1 MMKLILG
8 YVLLLGDI
16 FMRLLPVMITVV
28 VSAGGTGLRERKNGG
43 GRQLLLLGAVSLTS
57 HLGLYIVLHRM
68 LLHSWNIV
76 RTVKKIAGLQFTY
89 QSVDYFSIS
98 LTVCM
103 AAAVVTGCALRRG
116 IFVFYSDGGTSVSG
130 GKKEKVFLFLSAA
143 FAGAA
148 VTGCCFAGGRGSG
161 HIVINEVWGNDRAA
175 VVEGNEIMPDYI
187 ELYNTGALACE
198 VKGLYLS
205 DTGDELKKKE
215 VPACVVPAGGYILVL
230 LDEGGFSLKR
240 EGGET
245 IFLSDDAGRIL
256 DSVTV
261 EATDTYF
268 SYARQSD
275 GDPVWTILGC
285 TPGAANADG
294 VRQVKS
300 PVLSHESGFYQEG
313 FDLELSSE
321 PGTAIYYTLDGSIP
335 TTEDFLYEGPIRV
348 YDRSPEKDRY
358 RSVPN
363 VTWRWSLEEEAG
375 EPVDKGFI
383 IRAVAVYGEGNGRQ
397 VSEPVTAT
405 YLIGLEKYRQRAVV
419 SLVADPEELFGED
432 GIYVTGKE
440 YDAWYLGGQE
450 GDRPDANFRKKGRE
464 WEIAADFSYFS
475 DSLSFSQKVGLRIQG
490 AGTRS
495 YALKNFTIFARKE
508 YGGSRTFDRNIFGDV
523 ASHKL
528 VLRGSLANAICQTLV
543 ADRDVAVRNYVPV
556 SVFLNGEFWYHA
568 NLMEKYDVDYFE
580 QRYGISDD
588 NLILFS
594 NGLLE
599 IGTEEDLAVE
609 QSFYDFLDTHDM
621 EEAASYEAIGGMM
634 DLQSYIDYMCI
645 NVYIDNMDFS
655 DTKNVVMWRARNT
668 APGPYG
674 DGKWRWALYDL
685 DAMEW
690 GNPDLWGLD
699 SPQQKNTFSFTQRA
713 PGWGSI
719 GNISVNQQRIYSI
732 LKESPEFRKQFV
744 LTFMDLVNH
753 NFSYEKVKEALDDYG
768 YEEDGYKGGRDKN
781 MTWPRAYYD
790 DFFRERADYIVPY
803 MAEEFGLSGTPETVT
818 LSVNDTDAGTVTL
831 NTITPD
837 LSKGSWSGEYYTD
850 YPVTV
855 TAKARVG
862 YEFVRWEKTAVS
874 GDVKKTEYG
883 EKTLEI
889 PVEKGGVRLNAVF
902 KKIG

>member
-1 MMKLILG
+1 MMRLILG
-8 YVLLLGDI
+8 YALLLGDI
-16 FMRLLPVMITVV
+16 LARLLPVLVTAVISVGGIGPRKGNNRKVGV
-28 VSAGGTGLRERKNGG
+28 VSL
-43 GRQLLLLGAVSLTS
+43 VS
-57 HLGLYIVLHRM
+57 HLCLYILQHRF
-68 LLHSWNIV
+68 LLHSWNIAE
-76 RTVKKIAGLQFTY
+76 TVKEIEGLRFTY
-89 QSVDYFSIS
+89 QGFYYFSIS
-98 LTVCM
+98 L
-103 AAAVVTGCALRRG
+103 
-116 IFVFYSDGGTSVSG
+116 SVSMAVAVPLG
-130 GKKEKVFLFLSAA
+130 LAFRYGFSFFSEDRGAFVLRSIRRKEKIFLFLSTAVLGIVVAA
-143 FAGAA
+143 
-148 VTGCCFAGGRGSG
+148 CCFVGGRGPE
-161 HIVINEVWGNDRAA
+161 HIVINEIWGNNRAA
-175 VVEGNEIMPDYI
+175 VVEGNEVMPDYI
-187 ELYNTGALACE
+187 ELYNNGVFACE
-198 VKGLYLS
+198 AQGLYLS
-205 DTGDELKKKE
+205 DSEDALKKRE
-215 VPACVVPAGGYILVL
+215 VPSRVIPPGGYMLVL
-230 LDEGGFSLKR
+230 LDDGSFSLKR

-245 IFLSDDAGRIL
+245 IFLSDASGRIL
-256 DSVTV
+256 DRVTA

-275 GDPVWTILGC
+275 GNAAWTALSC

-294 VRQVKS
+294 VRKVKS
-300 PVLSHESGFYQEG
+300 PVLSHEGGFYPED
-313 FDLELSSE
+313 FYLELSSE
-321 PGTAIYYTLDGSIP
+321 PGTSIYYTLDGSVP
-335 TTEDFLYEGPIRV
+335 TTEDFLYQEPVYV
-348 YDRSPEKDRY
+348 YDRSPEENRY
-358 RSVPN
+358 RSIPN
-363 VTWRWSLEEEAG
+363 VTWRWPDEEQVK
-375 EPVDKGFI
+375 EPVDKAFI
-383 IRAVAVYGEGNGRQ
+383 IRAVAVYGEGDEQ
-397 VSEPVTAT
+397 QISEPVTAT
-405 YLIGLEKYRQRAVV
+405 YLIGQEKYRQRAVV

-440 YDAWYLGGQE
+440 YDTWYLGGQE

-475 DSLSFSQKVGLRIQG
+475 DALSFSQKAGLRIQG

-508 YGGSRTFDRNIFGDV
+508 YGGSRVFDRNIFGDV

-543 ADRDVAVRNYVPV
+543 EDRDIAVREYVPV

-580 QRYGISDD
+580 QRYGISED

-609 QSFYDFLDTHDM
+609 QAFYDYLDTHNMGD
-621 EEAASYEAIGGMM
+621 AASYEAIGEMI
-634 DLQSYIDYMCI
+634 DLQSYIDYICV

-655 DTKNVVMWRARNT
+655 DTKNVVMWRARDT

-690 GNPDLWGLD
+690 ANADLWGLD

-719 GNISVNQQRIYSI
+719 SGSISVNQQRIYSA
-732 LKESPEFRKQFV
+732 LKESPDFRGQFV
-744 LTFMDLVNH
+744 LTFMDLVNQ
-753 NFSYEKVKEALDDYG
+753 NFRYEAVEAALDAYG
-768 YEEDGYKGGRDKN
+768 YEQDGYKGGRDRN
-781 MTWPRAYYD
+781 RTWPRSYYD

-803 MAEEFGLSGTPETVT
+803 MAEEFGLTGTPETVT
-818 LSVNDTDAGTVTL
+818 LSVSDTDAGTVAV

-837 LSKGSWSGEYYTD
+837 LSGGSWRGEYYTD
-850 YPVTV
+850 YPITV

-862 YEFVRWEKTAVS
+862 YEFVRWEKTTAS
-874 GDVKKTEYG
+874 GEAEKIEYE

-889 PVEKGGVRLNAVF
+889 PVEKGGIRLYAVF
-902 KKIG
+902 KKVG